1 MAKEATKPHNE
12 ILEELYELDPDLRAH
27 AAVLPRLIEA
37 LSERRPTVAINPT
50 FVADLRAS
58 LLTYKPVVAAN
69 STPTLSPFFWWCTRL
84 APVGVALALFV
95 ALLPEKTVA
104 PTEPLMP
111 FVPPQAKEAG
121 DVPPT
126 TGDEGTMMRTELFST
141 EPATDAVSTESM
153 MTMDAMDVST
163 TPLLVAPPL
172 ASTSDLTITSLT
184 LAEPGWVVVYEDA
197 GGALGATL
205 HTSLLTAGTYTD
217 LTLPLGRSLT
227 YPELVTVVV
236 YTAADSTGFSVA
248 EEVIQIDP
256 TSGVPLS
263 TTVPVVSELELN
275 LEP

>member
-1 MAKEATKPHNE
+1 MAKEAPQPPNE

-58 LLTYKPVVAAN
+58 LLTYKPVVTTN
-69 STPTLSPFFWWCTRL
+69 STTAPSPFFWWCTRL

-95 ALLPEKTVA
+95 ALLPEKTVS
-104 PTEPLMP
+104 PTEPLTP

-121 DVPPT
+121 DIPPT
-126 TGDEGTMMRTELFST
+126 AGDDGSMMRTELFST
-141 EPATDAVSTESM
+141 EPAADDISTESM
-153 MTMDAMDVST
+153 MVMDTMDANT

-184 LAEPGWVVVYEDA
+184 LAAPGWVVVYEDA

-217 LTLPLGRSLT
+217 LILPLGRSLS
-227 YPELVTVVV
+227 YPELVTVMV
-236 YTAADSTGFSVA
+236 YTAADSTGFRA
-248 EEVIQIDP
+248 QEEVIQIDP
-256 TSGVPLS
+256 TSGVPLA

-275 LEP
+275 LTE